1 VNGWKNEIWAHGCI
15 SLPTHGC
22 ILEIPYNQ
30 SLSHQLPT
38 IHNYFYLNRTTFRCC
53 GWRRWWSCRESDESS
68 LSFKMCL
75 SDKTHIL
82 ITRVSYGAKTQYSS
96 VMTFCVLM
104 LRHTFNVTNLVNA
117 LIYKL
122 LRFTS

>member
-1 VNGWKNEIWAHGCI
+1 
-15 SLPTHGC
+15 
-22 ILEIPYNQ
+22 
-30 SLSHQLPT
+30 
-38 IHNYFYLNRTTFRCC
+38 
-53 GWRRWWSCRESDESS
+53 
-68 LSFKMCL
+68 MCL

-96 VMTFCVLM
+96 MMTFCVLM

-122 LRFTS
+122 LRFTYSLLCLRAKTQIHCAESS